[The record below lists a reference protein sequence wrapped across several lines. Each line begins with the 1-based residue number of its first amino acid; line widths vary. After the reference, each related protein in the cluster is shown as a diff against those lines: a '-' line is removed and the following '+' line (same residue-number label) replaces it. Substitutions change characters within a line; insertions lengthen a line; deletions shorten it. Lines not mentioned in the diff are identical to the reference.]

1 MPKDKSIQ
9 NVLVFGS
16 GPIIIGQSAEFDYS
30 GSQACLALRE
40 EGVRVVLVN
49 SNPATIQT
57 DLDMADEV
65 YLEPLTPEI
74 VEKIIEKEK
83 PDAVLPTLSGQT
95 GLNLAVALK
104 SAFKQFNVQVIG
116 TSVETIE
123 LAEDREKFRDLMV
136 ALGEPVPESHRV
148 KTVDEL
154 AAAAKKIGLPVLLRP
169 DYCLGGEGTVFVT
182 DENDLRTKGKY
193 ALQMSGTHQVLVE
206 KSVFGKAELEY
217 EVIRDGNDN
226 CITICSM
233 ENLDPVGVHTGESIV
248 VAPAQTLSDDDHQKL
263 RSSAIRIVRALAV
276 KGACNIQFALDQETG
291 GYWVIEVNP
300 RASRSSALASKATGY
315 PIARVAAKIALGYT
329 LTEIQ
334 NKITGKT
341 AAFEPALD
349 YVVLKI
355 PRWPFDKFGLN
366 ELIGTSMKSTGETM
380 AIGKTFEESVCKAV
394 RSLDLKGTDVLSN
407 ASYDAT
413 EKRLFHLIE
422 RLKTERV
429 EHVAEATKINAW
441 FLHKLKNLSAT
452 KTGLVDFAALQE
464 RKPVFNMVD
473 TCAGEFAAKT
483 PYYYS
488 TLFADH
494 DEAVASAKK
503 KIVILGGGPI
513 RIGQG
518 IEFDYCTVKAIQAL
532 REAGFETIVVNNN
545 PETVSTDF
553 DVSDKLYFEP
563 LTVKDVHRIIQTE
576 KPDGVLVQFGGQT
589 ALNLAEPL
597 AALGVNVLGTTVE
610 NLNRAGDRKQF
621 KELMTRLAIP
631 TVKSAV
637 ARSQTEA
644 LDVSKTLSF
653 PLLLRPSFVLGGRA
667 MFVVHNL
674 KQLEHRIEESLLI
687 SEGKPVIMDEFLEG
701 AVELDVD
708 CLGDGKNCLV
718 AGVMEQV
725 EETGIHSGDSACVLP
740 AQTLSKNVLERVNL
754 FAKRIVTTLE
764 IKGFCNIQM
773 AVKDNEIYVI
783 EVNPRASRTIPFVS
797 KATGLPLAKM
807 AALIQAG
814 ELTLDRVP
822 EPKTRL
828 VAVKAPVFPFKRFPL
843 VDPLLNA
850 EMKSTGETMG
860 FGKTFAEAYLKA
872 LHAAGQRFGKNVFV
886 DQDKKHAA
894 RMKSAFKDAGLTVTN
909 TLEEADFAVST
920 EEGQENASLRRQC
933 IAEGKTCVTSL
944 FAALRLAEAI
954 KSAPHFELVALSK
967 VHDAQPTQTRTY
979 SKTGE

>member
-1 MPKDKSIQ
+1 MPIDKSIKT
-9 NVLVFGS
+9 VLVFGS
-16 GPIIIGQSAEFDYS
+16 GPIVIGQAAEFDYS
-30 GSQACLALRE
+30 GSQACRALKE
-40 EGVRVVLVN
+40 EGVRTVLVN

-57 DLDMADEV
+57 DLDLADEV

-74 VEKIIEKEK
+74 VEKVIEKER

-95 GLNLAVALK
+95 GLNLAVALR

-116 TSVETIE
+116 TDIDAIE

-136 ALGEPVPESHRV
+136 ALGEPVPQSHRV
-148 KTVDEL
+148 KTLDEL
-154 AAAAKKIGLPVLLRP
+154 VDAAKHIGLPVLLRP
-169 DYCLGGEGTVFVT
+169 DFCLGGEGTVFVT
-182 DENDLRTKGKY
+182 EESDLNAKGKY
-193 ALQMSGTHQVLVE
+193 ALQMSGTHRVLVE

-226 CITICSM
+226 CIIICSM
-233 ENLDPVGVHTGESIV
+233 ENMDPVGVHTGESIV

-263 RSSAIRIVRALAV
+263 RSSAIRIVRALGV

-291 GYWVIEVNP
+291 DYWIIEVNP

-315 PIARVAAKIALGYT
+315 PIARVAAKIALGYH
-329 LTEIQ
+329 LTEIE

-366 ELIGTSMKSTGETM
+366 ELIGTSMKSTGEAM
-380 AIGKTFEESVCKAV
+380 AIGKNFEEAVAKAV

-407 ASYDAT
+407 PSYDAT

-422 RLKTERV
+422 RLKTES
-429 EHVAEATKINAW
+429 VADLAHATKINPW

-464 RKPVFNMVD
+464 KTAVFHMVD
-473 TCAGEFAAKT
+473 TCAGEFEAKT

-488 TLFADH
+488 TLFSGH
-494 DEAVASAKK
+494 NESIPSKKK

-532 REAGFETIVVNNN
+532 RENGYETIVVNNN

-553 DVSDKLYFEP
+553 DISDKLYFEP
-563 LTVKDVHRIIQTE
+563 LTVKDVHRIIENE

-597 AALGVNVLGTTVE
+597 AALGVTVLGTSID

-621 KELMTRLAIP
+621 KELMTQLAIP

-637 ARSQTEA
+637 ARSKDEA
-644 LDVSKTLSF
+644 LDLSKTLSF

-667 MFVVHNL
+667 MFVVHNAQ
-674 KQLEHRIEESLLI
+674 QLEHRIEESLLI
-687 SEGKPVIMDEFLEG
+687 SEGKPVILDEFLED

-708 CLGDGKNCLV
+708 CLGDGTRCLV
-718 AGVMEQV
+718 AGVMEQI
-725 EETGIHSGDSACVLP
+725 EEAGVHSGDSSCVLP
-740 AQTLSKNVLERVNL
+740 AQTLSKAVLDRVKL
-754 FAKRIVTTLE
+754 FAERIVTTLDV
-764 IKGFCNIQM
+764 KGFCNIQM
-773 AVKDNEIYVI
+773 AVKDGQIYVI

-797 KATGLPLAKM
+797 KAIGLPLAKM

-814 ELTLDRVP
+814 ALTLDGVP
-822 EPKTRL
+822 EPKHPL
-828 VAVKAPVFPFKRFPL
+828 VAVKSPVFPFKRFPL
-843 VDPLLNA
+843 ADPLLNA

-872 LHAAGQRFGKNVFV
+872 LHATGQRFGKNVFI
-886 DQDKKHAA
+886 DDDKKHAKA
-894 RMKSAFKDAGLTVTN
+894 IAAAFKDAGLN
-909 TLEEADFAVST
+909 LAKTLEDADFAVST
-920 EEGQENASLRRQC
+920 ADGERHAALRRQC
-933 IAEGKTCVTSL
+933 ITEGKTCITSF
-944 FAALRLAEAI
+944 FAALRLVECI
-954 KSAPHFELVALSK
+954 KANPSFDLVALSK
-967 VHDAQPTQTRTY
+967 IHAPVSSLSTQADGH
-979 SKTGE
+979 K